1 MLRIKFNNWIS
12 SFSFSFIIDLFLI
25 SLEQCGNEESLIMIA
40 YNILKVNVEQNKE
53 QSEIAEEGN
62 QEQEGGGG
70 EKG

>member
-1 MLRIKFNNWIS
+1 
-12 SFSFSFIIDLFLI
+12 
-25 SLEQCGNEESLIMIA
+25 MIA